1 MHITPSVRSLFCW
14 GLFND
19 LTPVFSLRN
28 HYTHFVKVKKGL
40 DEYAAVQYIVVL
52 FCSILPLL
60 FRALP
65 QAEGVLAAMPGMT
78 VALYIDLF
86 ARL

>member
-1 MHITPSVRSLFCW
+1 MPQ
-14 GLFND
+14 FNT
-19 LTPVFSLRN
+19 LWCF
-28 HYTHFVKVKKGL
+28 
-40 DEYAAVQYIVVL
+40 
-52 FCSILPLL
+52 FCSMLPLL

>member
-1 MHITPSVRSLFCW
+1 M
-14 GLFND
+14 
-19 LTPVFSLRN
+19 
-28 HYTHFVKVKKGL
+28 KKGL
-40 DEYAAVQYIVVL
+40 DEYIAVQYIVVF
-52 FCSILPLL
+52 FCSMLPLL